1 MSKFERFKQG
11 LKDYNLTYN
20 QIMESGWNY
29 CGGNFNSHLNYY
41 HLRFGAT
48 EPLLPHEEE
57 CVCGK
62 KGLINNGYICNKK
75 ETDFLVFIGGRTCE
89 VCGEGHRRHTRNVCK
104 ECEKFQRK
112 VNGKWRTLKTMECEG
127 CNKRI
132 HKHEW
137 KKKCKT
143 CYYN

>member
-62 KGLINNGYICNKK
+62 KGLINKSTN
-75 ETDFLVFIGGRTCE
+75 T
-89 VCGEGHRRHTRNVCK
+89 
-104 ECEKFQRK
+104 
-112 VNGKWRTLKTMECEG
+112 NGKKSVERVIIILPIDTTRPEISTVPIVLS
-127 CNKRI
+127 
-132 HKHEW
+132 
-137 KKKCKT
+137 
-143 CYYN
+143 